1 MSIELTT
8 DGGVATITINRP
20 EKKNALVLGMRSALA
35 DICWQ
40 VNEDPAIRA
49 VVITGAGTDF
59 CSGAD
64 VTEMGGGGINGS
76 LYRVRLMAKMIRSL
90 ARIQKP
96 VIAAVRGVSVGA
108 GWSIAMACDI
118 IIASET
124 ARFCQIFKKIALA
137 PDAGAVWFLT
147 RYLGLAKAKELVYS
161 ARFVSAQEALE
172 LGLVNRVV
180 ADEQL
185 LEEAYALA
193 REYAAAP
200 TVALG
205 MAKRMFDAAS
215 TTTLDQFLDLE
226 ASMQPLVVTS
236 TDFKEGASAFKE
248 KRQANFTGG

>member
-1 MSIELTT
+1 MSIELTV
-8 DGGVATITINRP
+8 DGAVATITINRP
-20 EKKNALVLGMRSALA
+20 EKKNALILSMRSGLA
-35 DICWQ
+35 DVCEQI
-40 VNEDPAIRA
+40 NNDPAIRA

-76 LYRVRLMAKMIRSL
+76 FLRVRLMAKMIRSL

-96 VIAAVRGVSVGA
+96 VIAAVRGVAVGA
-108 GWSIAMACDI
+108 GWSIAMACDV

-147 RYLGLAKAKELVYS
+147 RYLGVNKAKELVYS
-161 ARFVSAQEALE
+161 ARFVSAQEAHQ

-180 ADEQL
+180 ADDQL
-185 LEEAYALA
+185 LAEAHALA
-193 REYAAAP
+193 REYAEAP

-205 MAKRMFDAAS
+205 MAKRMFDVAS
-215 TTTLDQFLDLE
+215 TTTLDEFLDHE

-236 TDFKEGASAFKE
+236 ADFKEGASAFKE
-248 KRQANFTGG
+248 KRPAQFTGN